1 MTVNFYMGFLGAT
14 WFCLRG
20 GDWTSVCSSP
30 VGEHDR
36 CERADQWHTC
46 SEYDRGPWPFFHGQS
61 TAHCYLLLT
70 FCVFVFA
77 LWSFFRRRHVN
88 LPWATVLQQAQL
100 MEFRA
105 SILHRVRGRME
116 CVLPGSEASG
126 FCFLTKL
133 NCGQCVYDSHVW
145 LRRLQA
151 GQVWLWCLDSPG
163 IGAFYPLALLMRIE
177 AETNSLGISVY
188 W

>member
-1 MTVNFYMGFLGAT
+1 
-14 WFCLRG
+14 
-20 GDWTSVCSSP
+20 
-30 VGEHDR
+30 
-36 CERADQWHTC
+36 
-46 SEYDRGPWPFFHGQS
+46 
-61 TAHCYLLLT
+61 
-70 FCVFVFA
+70 
-77 LWSFFRRRHVN
+77 
-88 LPWATVLQQAQL
+88 

-105 SILHRVRGRME
+105 SISHRVRGRME

-151 GQVWLWCLDSPG
+151 GQVWLWCLDFPG

-188 W
+188 WWTLVMYLVCVCVFELRSLPFGSKDFTHWAVSLAPGYPLLKAVMISLWWQCAQTIMKKVKKKKPTTTMRMRE